1 MKKFK
6 TLFVALL
13 LLSSVAALISSR
25 KMERPKPIRPI
36 AAIVP
41 ITMCSSFGEQFLD
54 TTYRKPALFPEMGNL
69 SYKVSTSSA
78 EVQSFFDQGLK
89 LVYGFNHWEA
99 IQSFR
104 HAAKL
109 DPSCA
114 MAYWGLALAYGPNL
128 NDINPKEREKLAFDA
143 IRKAQA
149 SKEKLSPVEKD
160 LIQALSA
167 RYNGKAYDNRDS
179 LNQAYAKKMLEVSK
193 KYREDAEVQTITA
206 DAIMNT
212 MPWDYWEKNG
222 DPKPATVQAKMILE
236 KIISLYPMHPGANH
250 LYIHLVE
257 ASPNPSAGLKSAEV
271 LETAIPGAGHLVH
284 MPAHIYL
291 RTGDYSK
298 SIEANQRAVT
308 VDEKYLSGSENSG
321 MYRWAYYPHNIDFI
335 SYSSYME
342 GRSTLALQTAMK
354 LAYKG
359 NLMSASNPVFAQYFS
374 VEPMI
379 ASVRFGKWNDIL
391 SLPTPDQDFIY
402 ANLIYRFAKG
412 MALVR
417 NGRLDEALA
426 NLLKLDSLSRLDTL
440 TKIYFSFNP
449 VSEIAKVPLSL
460 LRGQVLIAENKMT
473 EGLSALRQAVL
484 AEDNL
489 RYMEPPDWKLPSR
502 QYLGTALMDN
512 NQSLEASKIFAE
524 DLIKNPGNGWS
535 LYGVY
540 QCQSKLGKT
549 TEAAAT
555 NKKLQKAWSNA
566 DVKLMAP
573 VF

>member
-6 TLFVALL
+6 IIFVVFLL
-13 LLSSVAALISSR
+13 LLSVGGLISWR
-25 KMERPKPIRPI
+25 EFEQPK
-36 AAIVP
+36 AVTSASAIVP
-41 ITMCSSFGEQFLD
+41 IAMCSSFGDPFLD
-54 TTYRKPALFPEMGNL
+54 TIYRKPVLLADMGSL

-78 EVQSFFDQGLK
+78 EAQSFFDQGLK

-128 NDINPKEREKLAFDA
+128 NDINPKDREKLAYDA

-149 SKEKLSPVEKD
+149 AKGKLSEVEKD
-160 LIQALSA
+160 LIHALA
-167 RYNGKAYDNRDS
+167 TRYNGKAYDNRDS
-179 LNQAYAKKMLEVSK
+179 LNQAYAAKMFEVSK
-193 KYREDAEVQTITA
+193 KYRDDAEVQTIAA

-212 MPWDYWEKNG
+212 MPWDYWEKDG
-222 DPKPATVQAKMILE
+222 DPKPATAQAKMILE
-236 KIISLYPMHPGANH
+236 NIIKLYPLHPGTNH

-257 ASPNPSAGLKSAEV
+257 ASPNPSVGLKSAKV
-271 LETAIPGAGHLVH
+271 LESAMPGAGHLVH

-298 SIEANQRAVT
+298 SIEANQRAVG

-342 GRSTLALQTAMK
+342 GRSALALQTAMK

-391 SLPTPDQDFIY
+391 SLPDPDKEYIY
-402 ANLIYRFAKG
+402 ANVMYRFAKG
-412 MALVR
+412 MAR
-417 NGRLDEALA
+417 
-426 NLLKLDSLSRLDTL
+426 
-440 TKIYFSFNP
+440 
-449 VSEIAKVPLSL
+449 
-460 LRGQVLIAENKMT
+460 
-473 EGLSALRQAVL
+473 
-484 AEDNL
+484 
-489 RYMEPPDWKLPSR
+489 W
-502 QYLGTALMDN
+502 
-512 NQSLEASKIFAE
+512 
-524 DLIKNPGNGWS
+524 
-535 LYGVY
+535 
-540 QCQSKLGKT
+540 
-549 TEAAAT
+549 
-555 NKKLQKAWSNA
+555 
-566 DVKLMAP
+566 
-573 VF
+573 